1 MAVYKRGKIWW
12 YKFNWNGSSVRES
25 TKQTN
30 KRVAEQIEAAH
41 KTSLAKGEVGIRDRA
56 PVPTLKEFA
65 DGDFVPF
72 IEARFEDKR
81 NTLDYYKNGLKGLKA
96 HAPLSGCT
104 LDTITADRI
113 AAFVAKLRQNGLSV
127 TSINRQ
133 LEVLRRL
140 LKLAVEWGKVEK
152 ALPKVQMLPG
162 ENHRDRVL
170 SEEEESRYLE
180 GATAIANGIE
190 EAYQRALKGVRAT
203 MRGEQP
209 FKPQDPFVLRDAATL
224 LIDCGLRP
232 DECFRLRWEH
242 VRDEAVHVPFGK
254 TQNAR
259 RTIPLTPRAAA
270 FLEMRRAVAKTE
282 WVFPA
287 LTKSGHIEKSSLKK
301 QHAKACKLSKVSE
314 FVLYTFRHT
323 CLTRWA
329 AFMDPYTLAYLAGHS
344 DFATTRRYV
353 HPQAHTVRE
362 AMERARNAR
371 GGHNSWHSDESR
383 LERADSPRADK
394 GMNREDLDG
403 RGEWIRT
410 TDLLVP
416 NQALYQAEPRPE
428 RSTT

>member
-12 YKFNWNGSSVRES
+12 YKFNWNGESIRES
-25 TKQTN
+25 TKHTN
-30 KRVAEQIEAAH
+30 KRVAEQMEATH

-56 PVPTLKEFA
+56 PVPTLTEFA
-65 DGDFVPF
+65 DADFLPF
-72 IEARFEDKR
+72 IEARFENKP
-81 NTLDYYKNGLKGLKA
+81 NTLDYYKNGLKSLKA
-96 HAPLSGCT
+96 HAPLAGCT
-104 LDTITADRI
+104 LDTITADRVG
-113 AAFVAKLRQNGLSV
+113 AFVAKLRQDSLSV
-127 TSINRQ
+127 ASINRQ

-152 ALPKVQMLPG
+152 VLPRVEMLPG

-170 SEEEESRYLE
+170 SEEEETRYLE
-180 GATAIANGIE
+180 GATTIGNGIE
-190 EAYQRALKGVRAT
+190 EAYQRALNGIRT
-203 MRGEQP
+203 MRREP
-209 FKPQDPFVLRDAATL
+209 IKPRDPFILRDATTL

-254 TQNAR
+254 TENAR
-259 RTIPLTPRAAA
+259 RTIPLTPRTAA

-301 QHAKACKLSKVSE
+301 QHAKACKLANVGD

-329 AFMDPYTLAYLAGHS
+329 AYMDPYTLAYLAGHS

-353 HPQAHTVRE
+353 HPQTHTVRE
-362 AMERARNAR
+362 AMERARKAR
-371 GGHNSWHSDESR
+371 GGHNSGHSGDKPTE
-383 LERADSPRADK
+383 LIPTAGADN
-394 GMNREDLDG
+394 GMNREGLDG

-416 NQALYQAEPRPE
+416 NQAL
-428 RSTT
+428 